1 MVKCVGLE
9 ERDLRGVVGE
19 RGTELGTEF
28 KDLWRWRPAEPSSP
42 FQLSQK
48 QEYLCLRSSSGSG
61 LGCTMLSCSDWVTLE
76 GTQAKKQQKKRR
88 ECRKDL
94 EKKYTSQRERS
105 TVQRCQT
112 SYHSHSH
119 KSPITIHRQGILCM
133 IKEDKQRENCSVTKP
148 NQAAYGGN
156 RVICRSWYQGYSNL
170 LWCLNWLQADSK
182 VAFQMQIYYTRCT
195 SATHYILLY
204 SV

>member
-1 MVKCVGLE
+1 MRCQSTNFIPCDLYPALLVFTVAMVKCIGLE
-9 ERDLRGVVGE
+9 EQDLRGGVGE

-61 LGCTMLSCSDWVTLE
+61 LGCIMLSCSEWVTLE

-105 TVQRCQT
+105 TVQMCQT
-112 SYHSHSH
+112 SYH
-119 KSPITIHRQGILCM
+119 KSPIKIHRQGILRIM
-133 IKEDKQRENCSVTKP
+133 REHKQRKLLCYKTLW
-148 NQAAYGGN
+148 AAYGGIT
-156 RVICRSWYQGYSNL
+156 VMCCSWYWGYS
-170 LWCLNWLQADSK
+170 
-182 VAFQMQIYYTRCT
+182 
-195 SATHYILLY
+195 ILFWSLK
-204 SV
+204 